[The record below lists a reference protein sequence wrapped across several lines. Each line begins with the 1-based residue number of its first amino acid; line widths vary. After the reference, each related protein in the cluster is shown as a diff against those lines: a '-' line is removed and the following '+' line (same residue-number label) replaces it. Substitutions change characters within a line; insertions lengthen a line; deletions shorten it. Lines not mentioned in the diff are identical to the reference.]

1 MDNVKNIKLSQYSS
15 GAGWACKLSAN
26 ELTQVLSKLNTSVKN
41 EKTSGFENFDDCA
54 IYKINE
60 KQSIIQTVDFFTPI
74 VDDPYAFGEIAAA
87 NSLSDIYAMG
97 GVPLFALNITAF
109 PSSKLSLD
117 ILVEI
122 LRGGKDK
129 CEEANINIFTKVNIP
144 EQYKCINIY
153 TTSIH
158 SIFLIETG
166 EILYC
171 GNNSYLNKD
180 PCSTPI
186 LIKNLPEPIIDVY
199 TTVSMTYFKS
209 VSKQLYISG
218 IHNTHDFQ
226 IDSML
231 KINLMLEPNYIV
243 EQVELK
249 SNYCIIVLNNGNIY
263 YSGCFHEYTSIY
275 SEFKKL
281 NF

>member
-1 MDNVKNIKLSQYSS
+1 MSNNKSIIYNIDNGRDSTINLNLNNDLNLYINQIVLPGEFEIDKIYSNSEYSVLLTTSKQILVSGNNDVGQLGLNIIGNIKHYQ
-15 GAGWACKLSAN
+15 
-26 ELTQVLSKLNTSVKN
+26 
-41 EKTSGFENFDDCA
+41 
-54 IYKINE
+54 
-60 KQSIIQTVDFFTPI
+60 
-74 VDDPYAFGEIAAA
+74 
-87 NSLSDIYAMG
+87 
-97 GVPLFALNITAF
+97 
-109 PSSKLSLD
+109 
-117 ILVEI
+117 LVENLNNIEKVITQEEHMFVI
-122 LRGGKDK
+122 LEDGTVYGTGY
-129 CEEANINIFTKVNIP
+129 NISNVLGINNNVNNIYIFTKVNIP

-153 TTSIH
+153 TTPIH

-166 EILYC
+166 ELLYC
-171 GNNSYLNKD
+171 GNNIHLNEK

-199 TTVSMTYFKS
+199 ITRTRTYFKS

-218 IHNTHDFQ
+218 IINPHNFK

-231 KINLMLEPNYIV
+231 KINIMLEPNYIV

-249 SNYCIIVLNNGNIY
+249 NNYCIIVLNNGNIY
-263 YSGCFHEYTSIY
+263 YSGYFHEYISIY